1 MFKSII
7 KNNISTETW
16 ADLRAKKRH
25 MYSLFKKSKLDP
37 SLKNKNKI
45 LIIGVADY
53 KNLGDH
59 AIAQAQRAF
68 LERTILEQ
76 SGSANY
82 EIVEIPSRTPVRHI
96 ENILNDEDV
105 ILFTGGGNLG
115 TKYGFLHDI
124 YLPIIKNHPNNQKLF
139 FPQSYTFNEEGDSDK
154 LMNKIKEVFAAS
166 GKNLTITARES
177 KSVKLFKE
185 IFPEN
190 YVITTPDIVLSLN
203 TRNKYNKQEPKTT
216 DVLMLMRDAGEKVL
230 DFDAQSKMI
239 EALKTKH
246 KVTVH
251 ENDNSYDV
259 APEDRLKE
267 LNVKWDEIKQSK
279 VVITDRLHGMI
290 FSQIAGIPCIVFDN
304 YNSKIKM
311 TCEDWLSDV
320 DNIVFV
326 DPRNEINID
335 EFTEMVSNLM
345 DKSVPQF
352 DVDTKYAPLAE
363 TLKTFIK

>member
-1 MFKSII
+1 MIKSII
-7 KNNISTETW
+7 KNAVSNEAW
-16 ADLRAKKRH
+16 ADLSAKKRH
-25 MYSLFKKSKLDP
+25 LHSLFKHSKLDAN
-37 SLKNKNKI
+37 LKNENKI
-45 LIIGVADY
+45 VIIGVADY
-53 KNLGDH
+53 DNLGDH

-68 LERTILEQ
+68 VEELIGKH
-76 SGSANY
+76 SGY
-82 EIVEIPSRTPVRHI
+82 KIVEITVSTDVWHI
-96 ENILNDEDV
+96 NKIINNNDI

-115 TKYGFLHDI
+115 TKYGYLHDI
-124 YLPIIKNHPNNQKLF
+124 YIPIIKNHPNNKKLF
-139 FPQSYTFNEEGDSDK
+139 FPQSFTFNEEGDSDK
-154 LMNKIKEVFAAS
+154 LMNKIKSVFNVS

-177 KSVKLFKE
+177 KSERLFKDT
-185 IFPEN
+185 FPQN
-190 YVITTPDIVLSLN
+190 NVIMTPDIVLSLN
-203 TRNKYNKQEPKTT
+203 LRSKSNEITHKSNDITLMMRSDLEKTMDIELEKMLISKLESKFSINNT
-216 DVLMLMRDAGEKVL
+216 D
-230 DFDAQSKMI
+230 
-239 EALKTKH
+239 T
-246 KVTVH
+246 VTSYEITP
-251 ENDNSYDV
+251 EN
-259 APEDRLKE
+259 RLKE
-267 LNVKWDEIKQSK
+267 LNKKWDEIKQSK

>member
-1 MFKSII
+1 MIKSII
-7 KNNISTETW
+7 KNTVSTETW
-16 ADLRAKKRH
+16 ADLSAKKRN
-25 MYSLFKKSKLDP
+25 MQSLFKQSKLDP

-53 KNLGDH
+53 DNLGDH
-59 AIAQAQRAF
+59 AIAQAQRTF
-68 LERTILEQ
+68 LEKIILES
-76 SGSANY
+76 SGDSRY
-82 EIVEIPSRTPVRHI
+82 EIVEVTSRTPVRHI
-96 ENILNDEDV
+96 EKIINNDDV

-115 TKYGFLHDI
+115 TKYRFLLDI

-154 LMNKIKEVFAAS
+154 LMNKIKAVFAAS

-185 IFPEN
+185 TFPEN
-190 YVITTPDIVLSLN
+190 NVITTPDIVLSLD
-203 TRNKYNKQEPKTT
+203 TRNQSDEQELKTI

-230 DFDAQSKMI
+230 DFDTQSKMI
-239 EALKTKH
+239 DALKAKH

-259 APEDRLKE
+259 TPDHRLKE
-267 LNVKWDEIKQSK
+267 LNIKWDEIKQSK

-304 YNSKIKM
+304 YNNKIKM
-311 TCEDWLSDV
+311 TCEDWLYDV

-326 DPRNEINID
+326 DPRNQVNINKIM
-335 EFTEMVSNLM
+335 TMVSNLM
-345 DKSVPQF
+345 GKSVPQF
-352 DVDTKYAPLAE
+352 DVATKYKPLTE
-363 TLKTFIK
+363 TLKSFIK